1 LFFSLS
7 LGLEKVPKDLP
18 PDTTLLDLQNNKI
31 TEIKEGDFKNLKNLH
46 ALILVNNKISKISPL
61 AFAPLKKLERLY
73 LSKNNLKELPENMPK
88 SLQEIRAHE
97 NEISKLRKAVFNG
110 LNQVIVLELGT
121 NPIKSSGIENGA
133 FQGMKRLSYIR
144 IADTNITSIPKGLPP
159 SLTELHLDGNKI
171 SKIDAEGLSGLIN
184 LAKLGLSFNSIS
196 SVENGSLNNVPHL
209 RELHLNNN
217 ELVRVPNGLGEHKYI
232 QVVYLHNNKIASI
245 GINDFCPLGYNT
257 KKASYSGYQ
266 YRLGDEWISPAEKDF
281 GLLVDEKLDMSQQ
294 CVLATQ
300 KASHIL
306 GCIKSGQQVKGVDS
320 APLLCSRETPHLRYC
335 IQFWG
340 PQHKKDMALLERV
353 QRRATGMVRGL
364 GHLSYEERLREL
376 GLFSLEKRRLQG
388 DFTEAFQY
396 IKEAYKKDG
405 ESLFTRTCS
414 DRTRGNSFK
423 LKEGRIRLD
432 IRKTFFMLGVVRHWN
447 RLPREGVDAPSL
459 EVFKARLDGALSNL
473 I

>member
-1 LFFSLS
+1 
-7 LGLEKVPKDLP
+7 
-18 PDTTLLDLQNNKI
+18 LQ
-31 TEIKEGDFKNLKNLH
+31 

-171 SKIDAEGLSGLIN
+171 SKIDAESLSGLTN

-217 ELVRVPNGLGEHKYI
+217 ELVRVPSGLGDHKYI

-257 KKASYSGYQ
+257 KKASYSGV
-266 YRLGDEWISPAEKDF
+266 S
-281 GLLVDEKLDMSQQ
+281 
-294 CVLATQ
+294 
-300 KASHIL
+300 
-306 GCIKSGQQVKGVDS
+306 
-320 APLLCSRETPHLRYC
+320 
-335 IQFWG
+335 
-340 PQHKKDMALLERV
+340 
-353 QRRATGMVRGL
+353 
-364 GHLSYEERLREL
+364 
-376 GLFSLEKRRLQG
+376 LFSNPVQYWEIQPS
-388 DFTEAFQY
+388 AFRCIHERSAVQ
-396 IKEAYKKDG
+396 IGNYK
-405 ESLFTRTCS
+405 
-414 DRTRGNSFK
+414 
-423 LKEGRIRLD
+423 
-432 IRKTFFMLGVVRHWN
+432 
-447 RLPREGVDAPSL
+447 
-459 EVFKARLDGALSNL
+459 
-473 I
+473 

>member
-1 LFFSLS
+1 RLALLFVLLLPACLAKPFHQQGLFDFMLEDEGSADMAPTDDPVISGFGPVCPFRCQCHLRVVQCS
-7 LGLEKVPKDLP
+7 DLGLEKVPKDLP

-31 TEIKEGDFKNLKNLH
+31 TEIKEGDFKNVKNLH
-46 ALILVNNKISKISPL
+46 LFIPVSCPFSSLISMITSLTYLFMFSVSL
-61 AFAPLKKLERLY
+61 AWLLK
-73 LSKNNLKELPENMPK
+73 NMPK

-171 SKIDAEGLSGLIN
+171 SKIDAESLSGLTN

-217 ELVRVPNGLGEHKYI
+217 ELVRVPSGLGDHKYI

-257 KKASYSGYQ
+257 KKASYSGV
-266 YRLGDEWISPAEKDF
+266 S
-281 GLLVDEKLDMSQQ
+281 
-294 CVLATQ
+294 
-300 KASHIL
+300 
-306 GCIKSGQQVKGVDS
+306 
-320 APLLCSRETPHLRYC
+320 
-335 IQFWG
+335 
-340 PQHKKDMALLERV
+340 
-353 QRRATGMVRGL
+353 
-364 GHLSYEERLREL
+364 
-376 GLFSLEKRRLQG
+376 LFSNPVQYWEIQPS
-388 DFTEAFQY
+388 AFRCIHERSAVQ
-396 IKEAYKKDG
+396 IGNYK
-405 ESLFTRTCS
+405 
-414 DRTRGNSFK
+414 
-423 LKEGRIRLD
+423 
-432 IRKTFFMLGVVRHWN
+432 
-447 RLPREGVDAPSL
+447 
-459 EVFKARLDGALSNL
+459 
-473 I
+473 

>member
-1 LFFSLS
+1 MRLALLFVLLLPACLAKPFHQQGLFDFMLEDEGSADMPPTDDPVISGFGPVCPFRCQCHLRVVQCS
-7 LGLEKVPKDLP
+7 DLGLEKVPKDLP

-97 NEISKLRKAVFNG
+97 NDISKLRKAVFNG

-171 SKIDAEGLSGLIN
+171 SKIEADGLSGLTN

-217 ELVRVPNGLGEHKYI
+217 ELLRVPGGLGDHKYI

-257 KKASYSGYQ
+257 KKASYSGV
-266 YRLGDEWISPAEKDF
+266 S
-281 GLLVDEKLDMSQQ
+281 
-294 CVLATQ
+294 
-300 KASHIL
+300 
-306 GCIKSGQQVKGVDS
+306 
-320 APLLCSRETPHLRYC
+320 
-335 IQFWG
+335 
-340 PQHKKDMALLERV
+340 
-353 QRRATGMVRGL
+353 
-364 GHLSYEERLREL
+364 
-376 GLFSLEKRRLQG
+376 LFSNPVQYWEIQPS
-388 DFTEAFQY
+388 AFRCIHERSAVQ
-396 IKEAYKKDG
+396 IGNYK
-405 ESLFTRTCS
+405 
-414 DRTRGNSFK
+414 
-423 LKEGRIRLD
+423 
-432 IRKTFFMLGVVRHWN
+432 
-447 RLPREGVDAPSL
+447 
-459 EVFKARLDGALSNL
+459 
-473 I
+473 

>member
-1 LFFSLS
+1 S
-7 LGLEKVPKDLP
+7 LGLEKVPRDLP

-144 IADTNITSIPKGLPP
+144 IADTNITSIPKGKK
-159 SLTELHLDGNKI
+159 SNSHFRDLHGYNVVNSTQLGKKI
-171 SKIDAEGLSGLIN
+171 LWKLFSR
-184 LAKLGLSFNSIS
+184 LGLSFNSIS

-217 ELVRVPNGLGEHKYI
+217 ELVRVPSGLGDHKYI

-257 KKASYSGYQ
+257 KKASYSGV
-266 YRLGDEWISPAEKDF
+266 S
-281 GLLVDEKLDMSQQ
+281 
-294 CVLATQ
+294 
-300 KASHIL
+300 
-306 GCIKSGQQVKGVDS
+306 
-320 APLLCSRETPHLRYC
+320 
-335 IQFWG
+335 
-340 PQHKKDMALLERV
+340 
-353 QRRATGMVRGL
+353 
-364 GHLSYEERLREL
+364 
-376 GLFSLEKRRLQG
+376 LFSNPVQYWEIQPS
-388 DFTEAFQY
+388 AFRCIHERSAVQ
-396 IKEAYKKDG
+396 IGNYK
-405 ESLFTRTCS
+405 
-414 DRTRGNSFK
+414 
-423 LKEGRIRLD
+423 
-432 IRKTFFMLGVVRHWN
+432 
-447 RLPREGVDAPSL
+447 
-459 EVFKARLDGALSNL
+459 
-473 I
+473 

>member
-1 LFFSLS
+1 RLALLFVLLLPACLAKPFHQQGLFDFMLEDEGSADMPPTDDPVISGFGPVCPFRCQCHLRVVQCS
-7 LGLEKVPKDLP
+7 DLGLEKVPKDLP

-171 SKIDAEGLSGLIN
+171 SKIDAESLSGLTN

-217 ELVRVPNGLGEHKYI
+217 ELVRVPGGLGEHKYI
-232 QVVYLHNNKIASI
+232 QVVYLHNNKIAAI

-257 KKASYSGYQ
+257 KKASYSGV
-266 YRLGDEWISPAEKDF
+266 S
-281 GLLVDEKLDMSQQ
+281 
-294 CVLATQ
+294 
-300 KASHIL
+300 
-306 GCIKSGQQVKGVDS
+306 
-320 APLLCSRETPHLRYC
+320 
-335 IQFWG
+335 
-340 PQHKKDMALLERV
+340 
-353 QRRATGMVRGL
+353 
-364 GHLSYEERLREL
+364 
-376 GLFSLEKRRLQG
+376 LFSNPVQYWEIQPS
-388 DFTEAFQY
+388 AFRCIHERSAVQ
-396 IKEAYKKDG
+396 IGNYK
-405 ESLFTRTCS
+405 
-414 DRTRGNSFK
+414 
-423 LKEGRIRLD
+423 
-432 IRKTFFMLGVVRHWN
+432 
-447 RLPREGVDAPSL
+447 
-459 EVFKARLDGALSNL
+459 
-473 I
+473 